1 MGKRSRKR
9 TGSAAAAGEAPSQR
23 TGTGGGSTRAERDA
37 ARRRRAAAVREG
49 AVAPDRGSRGARPA
63 RPVRRSHRGERPP
76 APWGSFPLVEL
87 CVLLVMILLI
97 AGAVI
102 GGRRGATMVFAGL
115 ALGSLAGL
123 ELAIREHFAGFRSHT
138 TLLAGAVTVFVGTL
152 VAVAAGKI
160 LLPLLLGIGL
170 AVFVAGFFL
179 FRRAFRRASGGLS
192 FR

>member
-9 TGSAAAAGEAPSQR
+9 TGSAAAAGPAA
-23 TGTGGGSTRAERDA
+23 GGSADKPASGGTTRAERDA
-37 ARRRRAAAVREG
+37 ARARRAAVARERQ
-49 AVAPDRGSRGARPA
+49 VAAATGDRRPA
-63 RPVRRSHRGERPP
+63 RRSPRGERPP
-76 APWGSFPLVEL
+76 APWGSFPLVEI
-87 CVLLVMILLI
+87 CVLLSIVLLI
-97 AGAVI
+97 AGFVI
-102 GGRRGATMVFAGL
+102 GGNRGATMVFAGL

-138 TLLAGAVTVFVGTL
+138 MLLAGAVAVFVGTL

-160 LLPLLLGIGL
+160 LLPVLL
-170 AVFVAGFFL
+170 AVGLTVFGVGFVV

>member
-9 TGSAAAAGEAPSQR
+9 TGAAAAEAEAPSQR
-23 TGTGGGSTRAERDA
+23 PAGGSTRAERDA
-37 ARRRRAAAVREG
+37 ARRRRAAAVRDSKG
-49 AVAPDRGSRGARPA
+49 APERGARASSRPA
-63 RPVRRSHRGERPP
+63 RRSPRGERPP

-87 CVLLVMILLI
+87 CVLLSIVLL
-97 AGAVI
+97 V
-102 GGRRGATMVFAGL
+102 GGFVVGGTRGATMVFAGL

-138 TLLAGAVTVFVGTL
+138 TLLAGAATVFVGTL
-152 VAVAAGKI
+152 AAVAAGKI

-170 AVFVAGFFL
+170 TVFVAGFVL